1 MIRSL
6 LAASVF
12 GLALLLLGM
21 KLMESALRMW
31 AGSRL
36 PQVLQR
42 TTSTPIRGFV
52 AGTAS
57 SALMQSGT
65 AVTVLT
71 IGLVNAEML
80 PLAGSFGVILG
91 TNVGTCLTT
100 ELMSLHLQ
108 RYGLPLLAVAVAGWL
123 WTALADE
130 MRVLPRLPSRWA
142 EGLRY
147 GSAALAGF
155 AMLLAGFAMLQS
167 IGPSLLEDGRFMSLM
182 TEASGRPVWGLL
194 SGAALSGA
202 IHSSAA
208 VIGMTMGLADSGAL
222 SPTTGIAVMLGANI
236 GTCFTGLLAAL
247 GGGRGGRFVALSQI
261 ALNVAG
267 VTLFYPLRGLLFA
280 AAYRLA
286 PNDPAAQIAHAQTL
300 FNIACSL
307 LALPAAYWLLG
318 GGARLPRPGSGR
330 KPKPPRAA

>member
-1 MIRSL
+1 MIL
-6 LAASVF
+6 TLVLASAF

-36 PQVLQR
+36 PAVLNH
-42 TTSTPIRGFV
+42 TTSTPLRGFA

-71 IGLVNAEML
+71 IGLVNAGMM
-80 PLAGSFGVILG
+80 PLAGSFGIILG

-100 ELMSLHLQ
+100 ELISLHLH
-108 RYGLPLLAVAVAGWL
+108 RFGLPLLAVAFVGWL
-123 WTALADE
+123 WTALAGE
-130 MRVLPRLPSRWA
+130 MGLLPRLPRSWA
-142 EGLRY
+142 EAIRY

-167 IGPSLLEDGRFMSLM
+167 IGPSLLANGRFMGLM
-182 TEASGRPVWGLL
+182 TEAAGRPVWGLL

-202 IHSSAA
+202 VHSSAA
-208 VIGMTMGLADSGAL
+208 VIGMTMGLAGSGAL
-222 SPTTGIAVMLGANI
+222 SPMTGIAVMLGANV
-236 GTCFTGLLAAL
+236 GTCFTGLLASL

-261 ALNVAG
+261 VLNVTGAA
-267 VTLFYPLRGLLFA
+267 VFYPLRGLLFA
-280 AAYRLA
+280 AASRLA
-286 PNDPAAQIAHAQTL
+286 PNDPAAQIAHAQTI
-300 FNIACSL
+300 FNVACSL
-307 LALPAAYWLLG
+307 LALPLAYWLLNG
-318 GGARLPRPGSGR
+318 RFRLPGSRPNSGR
-330 KPKPPRAA
+330 KPPRTA